1 VVQLTRELHQ
11 FSSLFSRTAW
21 LSRCQNAWWNPSGF
35 NWGKRWW
42 GLASQYHQLD
52 HIQTI
57 FTLLQTDNH
66 TSTSSLDFY
75 RLDALRDTRPSVR
88 ALKAVNKRTK
98 SLKVLNIFEDSP
110 IFCTSGTLW
119 LSQDSSLKPI
129 RDAGN
134 VFSNRYTWRTCWLDY
149 LKYSELPKKYD
160 DNWQL
165 EGHKCRLIVIF
176 VIVAEF
182 VLKLSWAGMP
192 WHRGLWK
199 TP

>member
-1 VVQLTRELHQ
+1 MPGETRLDLIEARDDGVWRVSTISWTIYKQ
-11 FSSLFSRTAW
+11 FSPCSKQITTPAPLHS
-21 LSRCQNAWWNPSGF
+21 
-35 NWGKRWW
+35 
-42 GLASQYHQLD
+42 
-52 HIQTI
+52 I
-57 FTLLQTDNH
+57 FTDWMLFVTPDQVSKHWRLLT
-66 TSTSSLDFY
+66 
-75 RLDALRDTRPSVR
+75 
-88 ALKAVNKRTK
+88 RTK

-182 VLKLSWAGMP
+182 VLKLSWVGMP
-192 WHRGLWK
+192 WHRGLLK